1 MYKVFVS
8 KECQSA
14 GFLIESLYFILN
26 GRFGLLQTRFHPI
39 SMALARSL
47 TCALNN
53 ALLGSLK

>member
-1 MYKVFVS
+1 MS
-8 KECQSA
+8 KECQNA
-14 GFLIESLYFILN
+14 GFLIESLFFVLN

-47 TCALNN
+47 TSALNS